1 MSRRVAPFIIAVVVS
16 LVTACDSTEPRG
28 PGSIFITSSTETP
41 EPGSSFF
48 QYEIIVD
55 NGTPRMASVF
65 ETVAFQVNGLA
76 AGDHQV
82 RLGGIPAICDAG
94 ENPRTVNV
102 RGDDTALVVFSIECQ
117 RVTGDLRVNVTT
129 TGPDQD
135 LDGYVL
141 FVGNF
146 TGALIPTNGQ
156 VTLPFIA
163 AGTHAVSLT
172 DVAGNCTYG
181 GAQNVSITAGQLST
195 VNFAVTC
202 TPVAVLKVVAAT
214 SGDDRDIDGYAIT
227 TGGAI
232 TAARVPIN
240 GTTYVRANT
249 GTVNWQLTDV
259 QPNCSIAGSTSG
271 SATVA
276 PGDTVTIDATATC
289 TSIGY
294 GTAGTSATDASAD
307 TLANAT
313 SNPNPAHDIVQLSA
327 RYAPNFLILV
337 ARFSRPVG
345 SLGTSAGGLYV
356 VIDFDVDENASTG
369 ANPLINQF
377 GGNANQGSD
386 NRILLDDGVAHLL
399 TAAFTD
405 TLSHAVP
412 VAMEG
417 DSVFFKIPLEKLGN
431 DDGNV
436 SATVVLGTFDR
447 PTDIAPNSG
456 VFLARPSASLLAN
469 GTAISRTGSKSAS
482 MLGNAWGTWPP
493 TKADFRKKR
502 SRNVLRSRHEPLQVL
517 TAPGPPSN

>member
-1 MSRRVAPFIIAVVVS
+1 MSRRVAPIVIAVVVS
-16 LVTACDSTEPRG
+16 LVAAACDSTEPRG
-28 PGSIFITSSTETP
+28 PGSIFISSSTETP

-55 NGTPRMASVF
+55 NGTPRMANVF

-82 RLGGIPAICDAG
+82 RLGGIPATCNAG
-94 ENPRTVNV
+94 ENPRSVNL
-102 RGDDTALVVFSIECQ
+102 RGDDTALVVFNIECQ

-135 LDGYVL
+135 LDGYVML
-141 FVGNF
+141 VGNF
-146 TGALIPTNGQ
+146 TGALLPSSGQ
-156 VTLPFIA
+156 VTLPFIFP
-163 AGTHAVSLT
+163 GTYTLTLT
-172 DVAGNCTYG
+172 DVASNCTYG
-181 GAQNVSITAGQLST
+181 GVQNATITAGQLTT
-195 VNFAVTC
+195 VNFTVTC

-214 SGDDRDIDGYAIT
+214 SGNDPDIDGYAIT
-227 TGGAI
+227 TGTAI
-232 TAARVPIN
+232 SAARVQAN

-249 GTVNWQLTDV
+249 GTVNWQLTDI

-294 GTAGTSATDASAD
+294 GAAGTSATEPSAD
-307 TLANAT
+307 TLANQQNNA
-313 SNPNPAHDIVQLSA
+313 NAAHDIVQLSA

-337 ARFSRPVG
+337 ARFAKPVG
-345 SLGTSAGGLYV
+345 SIGTGAGGLYA

-386 NRILLDDGVAHLL
+386 KRILLDEGSAHLL

-405 TLSHAVP
+405 TLSHLVPAV
-412 VAMEG
+412 MEG
-417 DSVFFKIPLEKLGN
+417 DSVLFKIPLEKLGN
-431 DDGNV
+431 DDGNLSV
-436 SATVVLGTFDR
+436 TVVLGTFDR

-456 VFLARPSASLLAN
+456 VFLARPSPSLVAN
-469 GTAISRTGSKSAS
+469 G
-482 MLGNAWGTWPP
+482 NAVSVMGPVRAPLTEGAGKWPP
-493 TKADFRKKR
+493 AKARFKK
-502 SRNVLRSRHEPLQVL
+502 Q
-517 TAPGPPSN
+517 